1 MDSKIIKAFI
11 GLIAAFILVIAVFGI
26 LPQLGMKGP
35 FENFQNPLAGLFEGG
50 KNAAANAAL
59 DVSGLKSKAES
70 ALRGNTDRIAEAT
83 GMSSSQVDAAIDA
96 LDIQS
101 WEVTNLPEGAEKTG
115 SANISYSGT
124 DATITT
130 YDDPSVFV
138 TVTAMGQDITLAVP
152 DNLAQSYL
160 PFLSHSGT
168 AWDPPPAPR
177 ATTSRGPGKVDW
189 AAQKSGPRDHPG
201 YPSKGSSAD
210 LGCFSSVGTFSL
222 ISYGNDSRKAIR
234 RPLSCHFSFYRE
246 YLIIGFQRHLTSV

>member
-11 GLIAAFILVIAVFGI
+11 GLISAFILVIAVFGI

-101 WEVTNLPEGAEKTG
+101 WEVTSLPEGAEKTG

-130 YDDPSVFV
+130 YDDPSVV

-152 DNLAQSYL
+152 DSAQSYL
-160 PFLSHSGT
+160 PL
-168 AWDPPPAPR
+168 R
-177 ATTSRGPGKVDW
+177 QRLL
-189 AAQKSGPRDHPG
+189 AAQKNDGPPKRAALATIPAIPQREVCH
-201 YPSKGSSAD
+201 
-210 LGCFSSVGTFSL
+210 LGCFSPVGTFSL
-222 ISYGNDSRKAIR
+222 ISHGNDSRKAIR

-246 YLIIGFQRHLTSV
+246 YLIIDSQRYLTSV

>member
-11 GLIAAFILVIAVFGI
+11 GLIAAFVLVIAVFGI

-70 ALRGNTDRIAEAT
+70 ALRGNADRIAEAT

-101 WEVTNLPEGAEKTG
+101 WEVTSLPEGAEKTG
-115 SANISYSGT
+115 SANVSYSGT

-130 YDDPSVFV
+130 YDDPSVV

-152 DNLAQSYL
+152 DSAQTYL
-160 PFLSHSGT
+160 PFL
-168 AWDPPPAPR
+168 
-177 ATTSRGPGKVDW
+177 
-189 AAQKSGPRDHPG
+189 G
-201 YPSKGSSAD
+201 Y
-210 LGCFSSVGTFSL
+210 LG
-222 ISYGNDSRKAIR
+222 
-234 RPLSCHFSFYRE
+234 
-246 YLIIGFQRHLTSV
+246 